1 MIVPGKLGSWLL
13 ALFLG
18 ACACQ
23 QDPGPAR
30 AGETGVVSVFS
41 LADFTEIQRSPCSEG
56 RCPHLTLEDF
66 SCPFGARADVL
77 VISGHSLPPEY
88 LNASPEELARVAR
101 CYRPELIV
109 LDTCYGFST
118 PLLTALAE
126 EVPSAWVL
134 GSTYKL
140 PPEGL
145 LYDEG
150 FFQDGSP
157 EQRARFVRTRSGR
170 ALELWRLDEDALDAA
185 LEEVERWEPAV
196 LEARL
201 ARKHP
206 NLVKV
211 PLPGTATALVPV
223 PPERFR
229 KR

>member
-1 MIVPGKLGSWLL
+1 MAIYSRADVAEL
-13 ALFLG
+13 
-18 ACACQ
+18 Q
-23 QDPGPAR
+23 Q
-30 AGETGVVSVFS
+30 
-41 LADFTEIQRSPCSEG
+41 SPCSDG
-56 RCPHLTLEDF
+56 RCPHVDLEDF
-66 SCPFGARADVL
+66 SCPSGVRAEVL
-77 VISGHSLPPEY
+77 VLSGHSLPPSY
-88 LNASPEELARVAR
+88 LNASPEDLARVVR
-101 CYRPELIV
+101 CYRPDLIV

-126 EVPSAWVL
+126 EAPGAWVL

-140 PPEGL
+140 PLDGL

-150 FFQDGSP
+150 FFQAGSP
-157 EQRARFVRTRSGR
+157 EQRARFVRTRSGK
-170 ALELWRLDEDALDAA
+170 ALELWRLDAKAMDTA
-185 LEEVERWEPAV
+185 LEEVSRWEPAV

-211 PLPGTATALVPV
+211 TLPGEATALVPV

>member
-1 MIVPGKLGSWLL
+1 MTVLARHWLL
-13 ALFLG
+13 ALLLG

-23 QDPGPAR
+23 QAPGVQERVVAVYSR
-30 AGETGVVSVFS
+30 ADVAE
-41 LADFTEIQRSPCSEG
+41 LQQSPCSDD
-56 RCPHLTLEDF
+56 RCPHVALEDF
-66 SCPFGARADVL
+66 SCPSGVRAEVL
-77 VISGHSLPPEY
+77 VLSGHSLPPSY
-88 LNASPEELARVAR
+88 LNASPEDLARVAR
-101 CYRPELIV
+101 CYRPDLIV

-126 EVPSAWVL
+126 EAPGAWVL

-140 PPEGL
+140 PLDGL

-150 FFQDGSP
+150 FFQAGSP
-157 EQRARFVRTRSGR
+157 EQRARFVRTRSGK
-170 ALELWRLDEDALDAA
+170 ALELWRLDAKAMDTA
-185 LEEVERWEPAV
+185 LEEVSRWEPAV

-211 PLPGTATALVPV
+211 ELPGEATALVPV